1 MQRRNDALE
10 DEAVGLRHRILS
22 KVPIRPHRMS
32 GAPMARAGTK
42 PTRAAGIM
50 RSTCSVAASW
60 TEISLYVAYWA
71 RRIDLILLYFG

>member
-32 GAPMARAGTK
+32 GAPMARAGTVALSQ
-42 PTRAAGIM
+42 PALPVLCDRP
-50 RSTCSVAASW
+50 AASRHLGPKLAF
-60 TEISLYVAYWA
+60 TLPIGHAE
-71 RRIDLILLYFG
+71 